1 MSVQLDNRIQSSL
14 SSRLGD
20 ALRKANEGNYD
31 RAIEIIGEI
40 SAVDSRNT
48 YMIAFQRQIQKLRS
62 LDQDRSPSSQDQRR
76 QILLT
81 IPAIFEHAVANAR
94 EHEGTMVLPSPGDRE
109 KALEEVKRQYL
120 RKADEFMETGNYEH
134 ALAEIRR
141 ANIVHPN
148 DPDVKNYE
156 DRITQIVA
164 LQHLPTTEEAGPP
177 SPAPPEIMSTGGTEA
192 ATIIAPSIEEAA
204 PVVHEEIGTELVV
217 GEPQQARPKF
227 WLAAATLALLLVVGS
242 LYLHLSG
249 GGEEQLPAQSPN
261 GNSTAAGGSTI
272 DENVS
277 GSVDQSNDRI
287 PVENISISP
296 PAVIATRS
304 SPPPGQS
311 APATESDPR
320 EPLPN
325 IRKSQPTGAMGS
337 PRKPDVPDPLFLS
350 QRVPSLVRFVPPE
363 YPEIAKSL
371 GLEGSVKLKV
381 KIGVDGKPTQIRI
394 IESSNQLFNDAAIEA
409 IRKSQF
415 SPGMMP
421 SGPVSSWVE
430 IPVVFKKN

>member
-40 SAVDSRNT
+40 SAVDTRNT

-81 IPAIFEHAVANAR
+81 IPAIFEHAVANSR
-94 EHEGTMVLPSPGDRE
+94 EHEGTLVLPSPGGRE
-109 KALEEVKRQYL
+109 KALEQVKRQYL
-120 RKADEFMETGNYEH
+120 RKADEFMEKGDYEH

-141 ANIVHPN
+141 ANIVHPD

-156 DRITQIVA
+156 ARITQIVA
-164 LQHLPTTEEAGPP
+164 LQHLPSTEEAGPSP
-177 SPAPPEIMSTGGTEA
+177 PAPPEIRSTDPTGA
-192 ATIIAPSIEEAA
+192 ATIIAPSSEEAA
-204 PVVHEEIGTELVV
+204 PVIHEEIGTELVI

-249 GGEEQLPAQSPN
+249 GGEERLPVQSPN
-261 GNSTAAGGSTI
+261 ENSTASKAAAI
-272 DENVS
+272 DENAS
-277 GSVDQSNDRI
+277 GAADQSNDEV

-304 SPPPGQS
+304 SPRQS
-311 APATESDPR
+311 PAPTESEPR

-325 IRKSQPTGAMGS
+325 VRKSQPTRALDLS
-337 PRKPDVPDPLFLS
+337 RKQDVPDPLFVS
-350 QRVPSLVRFVPPE
+350 QRLPSLVRFVPPE

-371 GLEGSVKLKV
+371 GLEGSVKLRV
-381 KIGVDGKPTQIRI
+381 KIGIDGKPIQIRI
-394 IESSNQLFNDAAIEA
+394 IESSSQLFNDAAIEA
-409 IRKSQF
+409 IRRSQF

-421 SGPVSSWVE
+421 SGPVSSWVT